1 MRLAWNIKAAEEK
14 KYSFLNEYVEL
25 NTQTLAAFKEE
36 YQLGR
41 RTLLE
46 LLDMENEYQR
56 AHKALVESKFSM
68 LASHYRFCTLQVFCF
83 IYMRLK
89 YRVKSV
95 FVRKR

>member
-1 MRLAWNIKAAEEK
+1 MIFMMAAKGRRKKKKKNYSEILKEHERAYVERRNLNEAVRLAWNIKAAEEK

-56 AHKALVESKFSM
+56 AIKPW
-68 LASHYRFCTLQVFCF
+68 
-83 IYMRLK
+83 
-89 YRVKSV
+89 
-95 FVRKR
+95 